1 MRMKIFNKN
10 KCAGK
15 ILFIVFIIIMLPS
28 IGYDLAVKVKDFSS
42 ISDYFNEYFSNI
54 KMIALDRKNEKI
66 KVDGNFGS
74 IGDDSMLPTLL
85 RDEEN
90 YIYNLEEWVTATNKE
105 TEKLYKNK
113 IYNKIFYVLVDEN
126 TVSLKEEYLKNNNFD
141 IISLEKLEGNFSFL
155 SKSDTLYLYK
165 VKKNAVKK

>member
-1 MRMKIFNKN
+1 
-10 KCAGK
+10 
-15 ILFIVFIIIMLPS
+15 
-28 IGYDLAVKVKDFSS
+28 
-42 ISDYFNEYFSNI
+42 
-54 KMIALDRKNEKI
+54 MIALDRKNEKI

-90 YIYNLEEWVTATNKE
+90 CIYNLEEWVTATNKE
-105 TEKLYKNK
+105 TEKLYKSK

-141 IISLEKLEGNFSFL
+141 IISIEKLEGNFSFL

-165 VKKNAVKK
+165 VKKNAD

>member
-1 MRMKIFNKN
+1 
-10 KCAGK
+10 
-15 ILFIVFIIIMLPS
+15 MLPS

-42 ISDYFNEYFSNI
+42 ISDYFDEYFSSI
-54 KMIALDRKNEKI
+54 RMIALDRKNEKI

-74 IGDDSMLPTLL
+74 IGDDSMLPTLQ

-113 IYNKIFYVLVDEN
+113 IYNKLFYVLVDEN

-141 IISLEKLEGNFSFL
+141 IISIEKLEGNFSFL
-155 SKSDTLYLYK
+155 SKLDTLYLYK
-165 VKKNAVKK
+165 VKKNAD

>member
-1 MRMKIFNKN
+1 
-10 KCAGK
+10 
-15 ILFIVFIIIMLPS
+15 MLPS
-28 IGYDLAVKVKDFSS
+28 IGYDLAVKVKDFSG

-85 RDEEN
+85 RDKEN

-105 TEKLYKNK
+105 TEKLYKSK
-113 IYNKIFYVLVDEN
+113 IYNKLFYVLVDEN

-141 IISLEKLEGNFSFL
+141 IISIEKLEGNFSFL

-165 VKKNAVKK
+165 VKKNAD